1 MIIHNPLSTS
11 LIFYFIPSRRINL
24 GATKIEIIN
33 DTKVKRETNIS
44 MAVQSSGDYL
54 KCTVTI
60 DSDHLFTDQN
70 FYSLKIIDG
79 LHISYKDK
87 IFCSSQLVD
96 QKNGYTYSINN
107 PGTYVKANNGEN
119 DYIVV

>member
-87 IFCSSQLVD
+87 IFCTD
-96 QKNGYTYSINN
+96 QTVQQSTNNYYTINS
-107 PGTYVKANNGEN
+107 GTYTTDTTYDNELILV
-119 DYIVV
+119 